1 MCRWDARAVFNFFPV
16 IKRSVN
22 DLLGDGD
29 GYAQNPKVD
38 IELLARKNGINDI
51 LYVLPEE
58 ISEKYPRAHAYIDKE
73 RSIIYVNK
81 NDNPEKQRFSIA
93 HELFHSLF
101 ILLNKDGNALSV
113 VTRRG
118 DSWKK
123 ENAGSD
129 EAEGED
135 IADFFAANL
144 LVPTERFI
152 LWDDKTDDEI
162 AGVFGVEVKCI
173 KKRKE
178 EIEHELR
185 ILAPKNLSSDE
196 NRDGQALLAADEI
209 KHNVEGHTTHAPG
222 RD

>member
-29 GYAQNPKVD
+29 DYAKNPKVD

-51 LYVLPEE
+51 QYVSPEK
-58 ISEKYPRAHAYIDKE
+58 ISEKYPKAHAYIDEEK
-73 RSIIYVNK
+73 SIIYVSN
-81 NDNPEKQRFSIA
+81 NFNSEKQRFLIA
-93 HELFHSLF
+93 HEFFHFLF
-101 ILLNKDGNALSV
+101 ILLNKDGSALSV

-118 DSWKK
+118 NAWKQ

-129 EAEGED
+129 EAVGED

-152 LWDDKTDDEI
+152 LWDEKTDSEI
-162 AGVFGVEVKCI
+162 AAAFGVEEECI
-173 KKRKE
+173 KKRRKE
-178 EIEHELR
+178 IGYELQF
-185 ILAPKNLSSDE
+185 LEPKSRPSD
-196 NRDGQALLAADEI
+196 
-209 KHNVEGHTTHAPG
+209 KK
-222 RD
+222 